1 MVRRRLSKATKRVDN
16 WLDQVFFA
24 AWEVSVLAI
33 PTLWFLLFA
42 TPQEAISLSGLTALV
57 VSAAAVGT
65 FRGGY
70 VATGSWPRPGHLTT
84 LPIRS
89 AYYSLVVGVTTLLG
103 AAVQVEFGSAWAG
116 IVVPAVVTIGALA
129 LVPVVVEQTRRIAS
143 VSV

>member
-1 MVRRRLSKATKRVDN
+1 MRGALSETTKRVDR

-42 TPQEAISLSGLTALV
+42 TPRAEVSLSGLTALAA
-57 VSAAAVGT
+57 SAVAVGS

-70 VATGSWPRPGHLTT
+70 VGTGSWPRPGHLPT

-89 AYYSLVVGVTTLLG
+89 AYYSLVVGGTALLG
-103 AAVQVEFGSAWAG
+103 AFAQTELGAFWPG
-116 IVVPAVVTIGALA
+116 IVVPAVVGVGALA
-129 LVPVVVEQTRRIAS
+129 LVPVVLVGTERVARVTL
-143 VSV
+143 